1 MRQELGKMRNPT
13 CGGGVKKLCLIVYM
27 GAWFRAI
34 THAIVNCMIF
44 FLEIPNKILKESLS
58 HRN

>member
-1 MRQELGKMRNPT
+1 MRQELGKMRNVWE
-13 CGGGVKKLCLIVYM
+13 GGVKKLCLIVYM
-27 GAWFRAI
+27 GAWFRTI